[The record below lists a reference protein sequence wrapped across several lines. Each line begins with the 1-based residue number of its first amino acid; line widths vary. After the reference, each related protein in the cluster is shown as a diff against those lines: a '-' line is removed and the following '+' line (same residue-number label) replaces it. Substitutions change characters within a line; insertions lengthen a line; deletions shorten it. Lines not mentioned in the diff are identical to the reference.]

1 MTEGAHSPFIRT
13 ATRQDASS
21 IAAILAAGTLTPGR
35 EDPSAT
41 ERYAEAIEDIVA
53 GPSTVLVAEVDGTV
67 VGVCQLIV
75 FRHLQGQGGWCAE
88 VESLHVTEYYRS
100 GGIGGAL
107 LEEAARR
114 ASSQGCYRLQLTSNL
129 ERTDAHRF
137 YEQHGFEPSHLGFKR
152 LL

>member
-1 MTEGAHSPFIRT
+1 MTEGSRLPHIRT
-13 ATRQDASS
+13 ATGQDASS
-21 IAAILAAGTLTPGR
+21 VVAILAAGTLTPGR
-35 EDPSAT
+35 EDLAAT

-53 GPSTVLVAEVDGTV
+53 GPSTVLVAELDHAV

-88 VESLHVTEYYRS
+88 IESLHVLEGHRS

-114 ASSQGCYRLQLTSNL
+114 AAAKGCYRLQLTSNL
-129 ERTDAHRF
+129 QRTDAHRF
-137 YEQHGFEPSHLGFKR
+137 YERHGFEPSHRGFKR